1 MRGQRVLGE
10 LGEVE
15 DGDREGDGW
24 AASVRDAGFCHD
36 AKLGGVNLLQ
46 TCVGS
51 CETHKYTHH
60 LR

>member
-1 MRGQRVLGE
+1 M
-10 LGEVE
+10 E

-24 AASVRDAGFCHD
+24 ADSVRDAGFCHD